1 MEKKITK
8 KDFYAA
14 IRGMVENVEMV
25 GDIPAD
31 EVLAF
36 IDKTVEQIDAKSAKA
51 KVKAAEKKTEG
62 DELRAAVEAVLT
74 EELQTIDTI
83 VAQVEFEDVTK
94 SKITARLTQLVKA
107 DIAWKEQVK
116 DNSGRKVMAY
126 ALKES
131 AVKDEVVEGADAG
144 VDADEVTIEE

>member
-83 VAQVEFEDVTK
+83 VAQVESEDVTK
-94 SKITARLTQLVKA
+94 SKVTARLTQLVKA
-107 DIAWKEQVK
+107 DIARKEQVK
-116 DNSGRKVMAY
+116 DESGRKVMAY
-126 ALKES
+126 ALKD
-131 AVKDEVVEGADAG
+131 AAAPVEEIVA
-144 VDADEVTIEE
+144 ETEE